1 MYQVCVMLVGSTV
14 FINIYFAL
22 IKDQPIVSL
31 LYFASPLRI
40 LVEVEL
46 TVVLPIEIHVYQFC
60 ICNNI

>member
-1 MYQVCVMLVGSTV
+1 MYQVYVMLVDSTV

-31 LYFASPLRI
+31 LYIASPLRI

-46 TVVLPIEIHVYQFC
+46 TVVHVLPFEIYQFC

>member
-1 MYQVCVMLVGSTV
+1 MYQVYVMLVGSTV
-14 FINIYFAL
+14 FIYIYFAL

-31 LYFASPLRI
+31 LYIASPLRI

-46 TVVLPIEIHVYQFC
+46 TVVLPIEIYQFC

>member
-46 TVVLPIEIHVYQFC
+46 TVVLPIEIYQFC

>member
-22 IKDQPIVSL
+22 IKGQPIVSL
-31 LYFASPLRI
+31 LYIASPLRI

-46 TVVLPIEIHVYQFC
+46 TVVLPIEIYQFC

>member
-1 MYQVCVMLVGSTV
+1 MYQVCVMSVGSTV

-31 LYFASPLRI
+31 LYIASPLRI

-46 TVVLPIEIHVYQFC
+46 TVVLPIEIYQFC
-60 ICNNI
+60 ICNSI

>member
-14 FINIYFAL
+14 FIYIYFAL

-46 TVVLPIEIHVYQFC
+46 TVVLPIEIYQFC

>member
-1 MYQVCVMLVGSTV
+1 MYQVCVMFVGSTV

-31 LYFASPLRI
+31 LYIASPLRI

-46 TVVLPIEIHVYQFC
+46 TVVLPIEIYQFC

>member
-1 MYQVCVMLVGSTV
+1 MYQVCVMFVGSTV

-31 LYFASPLRI
+31 LYIPSPLRI

-46 TVVLPIEIHVYQFC
+46 TVVLPIEIYQFC

>member
-1 MYQVCVMLVGSTV
+1 MYQVYVMLVGSTV

-31 LYFASPLRI
+31 LYIASPLRI

-46 TVVLPIEIHVYQFC
+46 TVVLPIEIYQFC

>member
-1 MYQVCVMLVGSTV
+1 MYQVYVMLVGSTV

-46 TVVLPIEIHVYQFC
+46 TVVLPIEIYQFC

>member
-1 MYQVCVMLVGSTV
+1 MYQACVMLVGSTV
-14 FINIYFAL
+14 FIYIYFAL

-31 LYFASPLRI
+31 LYIASPLRI

-46 TVVLPIEIHVYQFC
+46 TVVLPIEIYQFC

>member
-1 MYQVCVMLVGSTV
+1 MYQVYVMLVGSTV

-31 LYFASPLRI
+31 LYIASPLRI

-46 TVVLPIEIHVYQFC
+46 TVVHVLPIEIYQFC